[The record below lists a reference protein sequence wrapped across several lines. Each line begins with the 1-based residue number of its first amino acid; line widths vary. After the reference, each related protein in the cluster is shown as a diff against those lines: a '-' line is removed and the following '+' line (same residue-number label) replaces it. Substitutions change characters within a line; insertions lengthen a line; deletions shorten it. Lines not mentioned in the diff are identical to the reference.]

1 MMCRSCGSEK
11 LIEFTGEL
19 AVHFPGL
26 KNPNRPVVSISP
38 EVWVCL
44 DCGNAGLSVPESELR
59 VLAADKTIPVT
70 FSSAVSDATR
80 S

>member
-1 MMCRSCGSEK
+1 MICRSCGSEK

-19 AVHFPGL
+19 AVHFREF
-26 KNPNRPVVSISP
+26 KNFSKPVVSISP
-38 EVWVCL
+38 EIWVCL
-44 DCGNAGLSVPESELR
+44 DCGKAALSVPESQLR

-80 S
+80 I